1 MKELFNRGLS
11 FIKNNPTIIYS
22 LLLIFIVTGAIFLNS
37 YFILTRFQDNF
48 DKMLRSKAVL
58 AENVIGVTARDY
70 FSDLSNNKDKIR
82 VENKL
87 FAAQIQNIDV
97 ELLILEK
104 DYVAKIRK
112 NIEVIER

>member
-1 MKELFNRGLS
+1 MCNQNRQYAIPYTDGDKTRS
-11 FIKNNPTIIYS
+11 YYPDIFIKSKNKFIEVKSIYW
-22 LLLIFIVTGAIFLNS
+22 
-37 YFILTRFQDNF
+37 Y
-48 DKMLRSKAVL
+48 
-58 AENVIGVTARDY
+58 
-70 FSDLSNNKDKIR
+70 NKDKIR